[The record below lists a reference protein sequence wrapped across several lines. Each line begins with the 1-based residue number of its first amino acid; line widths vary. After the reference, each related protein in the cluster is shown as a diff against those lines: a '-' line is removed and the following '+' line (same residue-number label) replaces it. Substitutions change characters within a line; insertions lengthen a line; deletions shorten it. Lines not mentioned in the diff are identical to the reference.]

1 MSSDNEE
8 AKLVAN
14 TIFDLKIRDD
24 FFNND
29 FCVLYRTNAQ
39 SRAIEE
45 ALRKK
50 NINYKI
56 YGGISL
62 SKKRN

>member
-1 MSSDNEE
+1 MVIHKCSSDNEE

-39 SRAIEE
+39 SRAIE
-45 ALRKK
+45 ALEEKHK
-50 NINYKI
+50 
-56 YGGISL
+56 L
-62 SKKRN
+62 